1 MLLYDSRKL
10 EYKAPFGA
18 VKTHQGV
25 TINFPVNRSVN
36 VTGVFVIIRK
46 EDLSRR
52 INLPFSHE
60 KDGYNVF
67 STTFSLEEAG
77 IHYYRFEIETPTGII
92 FVGKTDDGKAI
103 AGDWLPEWQLTVY
116 EDSYATPEWL
126 KGGIIYHAFAD
137 RFARKESPVRP
148 EYGVFKEW
156 TEELTIRDEDGVYRA
171 NDFYGGNAMGIVEK
185 LPYLHKLGVTAIY
198 LSPVFESHSNHRYDT
213 ADYSKI
219 DPMFGTEQEFETL
232 INTAKEYGIS
242 IILDGVFNHTGADS
256 IYFNK
261 FNRYDN
267 LGAYQ
272 SKESPYHSW
281 FTFTDFPDEYACW
294 WGITVVPTVRRDAVG
309 FHDLIT
315 AENGIID
322 KWTKKG
328 VRGWRLDVV
337 DELSTEFVRKIRK
350 ACKRNGD
357 ITVIGEVWEDAS
369 TKESY
374 GEKRSYFLGKELDG
388 VMNYPYKEAII
399 ELMTGGNVRD
409 FINKIYEIAENYPK
423 CSLDSSMTLLGTHDT
438 VRIMNA
444 LSGARTP
451 ESKIDRLHYRLNRE
465 EYNRGKSRLKI
476 ASLLQYFLPGV
487 PTVYYGDE
495 IGMQGYEDPINR
507 RAYPTNGGDSE
518 ILTHYQKLGAIRS
531 VHREDFM
538 DGMNLY
544 VENELLVIE
553 RGDVKALINL
563 TQKTQ
568 ILDALV
574 YCEYAKA
581 SVNLISPMSF
591 AIVNKNTNI

>member
-10 EYKAPFGA
+10 EYKTPFGA

-25 TINFPVNRSVN
+25 TLTFPVNRSVN
-36 VTGVFVIIRK
+36 VTGVFVVIRK
-46 EDLSRR
+46 EDSSER
-52 INLPFSHE
+52 INLPFSHVN
-60 KDGYNVF
+60 GNYNVYL
-67 STTFSLEEAG
+67 TTFKLEEVG
-77 IHYYRFEIETPTGII
+77 IYYYRFEIETPCGTI
-92 FVGKTDDGKAI
+92 FVGRADDGRAI

-116 EDSYATPEWL
+116 EDSYGTPEWL
-126 KGGIIYHAFAD
+126 KGGIIYHIFPD
-137 RFARKESPVRP
+137 RFARKDSPVRP
-148 EYGVFKEW
+148 KYGVFKEW
-156 TEELTIRDEDGVYRA
+156 SDEVTIRDEDGVYRA

-185 LPYLHKLGVTAIY
+185 LPYLHNLGVTAIY

-219 DPMFGTEQEFETL
+219 DPVFGTEEEFETL
-232 INTAKEYGIS
+232 IKKAEEYGIS

-261 FNRYDN
+261 FNHYDN

-272 SKESPYHSW
+272 SKNSPYHDW
-281 FTFTDFPDEYACW
+281 FTFTNFPDEYACW
-294 WGITVVPTVRRDAVG
+294 WGITVVPTVSRNAVG

-328 VRGWRLDVV
+328 VKGWRLDVV

-369 TKESY
+369 TKVSY
-374 GEKRSYFLGKELDG
+374 GEKRSYFFGKELDG
-388 VMNYPYKEAII
+388 VMNYPYKDAII
-399 ELMTGGNVRD
+399 ALLTGGNVKD
-409 FINKIYEIAENYPK
+409 FINNIYEIAENYPA

-438 VRIMNA
+438 VRIMNS

-451 ESKIDRLHYRLNRE
+451 DSKVDRLHYKLTRE
-465 EYNRGKSRLKI
+465 EYSRGKSRLKL

-507 RAYPTNGGDSE
+507 RPYPMYGGDKE
-518 ILTHYQKLGAIRS
+518 ILAHYQKLGALRKEY
-531 VHREDFM
+531 REDFKGRM
-538 DGMNLY
+538 ELYSKDG
-544 VENELLVIE
+544 LLVLE
-553 RGDVKALINL
+553 RGNVKAIINL
-563 TQKTQ
+563 SQETR
-568 ILDALV
+568 LLEGLV
-574 YCEYAKA
+574 HCEY
-581 SVNLISPMSF
+581 SDTDVDLIHPMSF
-591 AIVNKNTNI
+591 VVVANK